1 MKNIRSLVFWLKDT
15 CLSHGIVKKTYSDV
29 QRSFSET
36 EENIEQL
43 SAILKWATEEVPFYR
58 KFKGKS
64 IEEFPVVNKNVVRD
78 GGDDFLA
85 TCMKGQPLHEETTSG
100 STGTPFRILQD
111 KGKRLRASADSLVMS
126 DFAGFHLGTRL
137 YYVRVWNDLNRKGWL
152 GSHLKNIVMQDSDNL
167 SDEALEKWLVK
178 MEKDKSEKSVL
189 AYSSSLIALE
199 KWMTRTGR
207 KTTAKVACFITM
219 SESMPA
225 DTRKVLSQLFGCP
238 VVSRYSN
245 QECGLMSQ
253 QCAGG
258 DEYHINTRSFYVEIL
273 DMDKDEPVPD
283 GVKGRIV
290 VTDLY
295 NRAMPLIR
303 YDTGDIGAISHSPKC
318 GFKGKV
324 FTSIEGRKVDCIYS
338 TKGDMLSPV
347 TIINAMWFFNDLLQ
361 YQFIQQGDKEYE
373 VKLNSSTPTYYRE
386 DEVVSEMKKIVGE
399 DAFIKITYVDE
410 IPMLNSGKRK
420 QVVNNYKK

>member
-1 MKNIRSLVFWLKDT
+1 MNIRKDIFWLKDK
-15 CLSHGIVKKTYSDV
+15 CLSHGVIKKTYDDV
-29 QRSFSET
+29 QRSFSQN
-36 EENIEQL
+36 EENVEQL
-43 SAILKWATEEVPFYR
+43 NVILKWATEEVPFYEQ
-58 KFKGKS
+58 FKGKS
-64 IEEFPVVNKNVVRD
+64 FEEFPVVNKNIVRE
-78 GGDDFLA
+78 GGDNFLA
-85 TCMKGQPLHEETTSG
+85 TCLKGEPMHEETTSG

-111 KGKRLRASADSLVMS
+111 MKKRVRASADSLVMS

-137 YYVRVWNDLNRKGWL
+137 YYVRVWNELNRKGWL
-152 GSHLKNIVMQDSDNL
+152 ASHMKNIVMQDSDNL

-178 MEKDKSEKSVL
+178 MEIDRSEKSVL

-207 KTTAKVACFITM
+207 KTTAKIACFITM

-225 DTRKVLSQLFGCP
+225 DTRRTLSIIFDCP

-253 QCAGG
+253 QCWEHG
-258 DEYHINTRSFYVEIL
+258 EYHINTRSFYVEIL
-273 DMDKDEPVPD
+273 DMEKDEPVPD

-303 YDTGDIGAISHSPKC
+303 YDTGDIGAISHKTKC
-318 GFKGKV
+318 GLKGKV

-338 TKGDMLSPV
+338 TKGEMLSPI
-347 TIINAMWFFNDLLQ
+347 TIINTMWLFNDLLQ
-361 YQFIQQGDKEYE
+361 YQFIQQGEKEFE
-373 VKLNSSTPTYYRE
+373 VKLNSSTPVYHRE
-386 DEVVSEMKKIVGE
+386 NEVVKEMRNIVGE
-399 DAFIKITYVDE
+399 DANIVVTYVDE